1 MNVWNYMFWLRG
13 KTFYT
18 LGTKRPFLVKSVDRN
33 SLVIVP
39 RSSGKERTITRSE
52 IEGAFNELWI
62 SHELTLKF
70 VGELHSETNASYI
83 VALLAQL
90 HSVDF
95 EVKPIRLI
103 WNK

>member
-13 KTFYT
+13 KTLHT
-18 LGTKRPFLVKSVDRN
+18 LGTRRPFIVKSVDAV

-52 IEGAFNELWI
+52 IEGAFNELWVA
-62 SHELTLKF
+62 HELTLTS
-70 VGELHSETNASYI
+70 VGEIHSETNPSYI

-90 HSVDF
+90 PNVAF

-103 WNK
+103 WTK

>member
-1 MNVWNYMFWLRG
+1 MFWLRG

-18 LGTKRPFLVKSVDRN
+18 LGTRRPFLVKTVDEE

-62 SHELTLKF
+62 SRELTLKF
-70 VGELHSETNASYI
+70 VGELHSEANPSYI

-90 HSVDF
+90 PDVDF
-95 EVKPIRLI
+95 KVKPIRLI
-103 WNK
+103 WKI